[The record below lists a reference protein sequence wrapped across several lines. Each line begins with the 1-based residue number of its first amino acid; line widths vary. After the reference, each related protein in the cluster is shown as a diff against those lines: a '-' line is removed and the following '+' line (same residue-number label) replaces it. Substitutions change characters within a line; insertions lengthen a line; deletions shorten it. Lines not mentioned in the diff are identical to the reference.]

1 MRRALGKCVPS
12 QLVLFDFLAPR
23 LYTSSRTR
31 SLTGSTSRPY
41 LQVSESAAR
50 NISTTAKT
58 RATAT
63 KSSILDAASNSEG
76 DLSYHAAHLY
86 KCALAGDILSVWSA
100 YGQIH
105 SEHRR
110 LVLGPE
116 HYGALSMMLVKKYD
130 HILSTADKSD
140 EELHAMEELAFAC
153 AGAGYVDGLR
163 QMLVWRLVRSE
174 SDKVISAFERFEQT
188 LLLDESGLEKVTT
201 PPDADT
207 VEDDENEEL
216 RLANPDISRL
226 DIANIMAVTV
236 AAYAAQERFQDAVQF
251 ILQHPTYRV
260 TGDNMETLG
269 EELKACGMYQGPR
282 TALVPMTRYYIDAGG
297 LALLVQRP
305 EAFKAHLRNLV
316 KERRVGHR
324 LDKLRARFTA
334 AFNGK
339 HAWAAATESQQSP
352 TRPIVVPEKI
362 WAHLIHS
369 YIVLRNEDSAR
380 ALWADV
386 IRWGRQPGT
395 EMFNALLEGYRDVC
409 HLPKLLHTW
418 QVMEK
423 QGIPFDARSYGAKLG
438 ALVLDREAGHY
449 SLKLFDEFKATRP
462 NEEDSLFV
470 YNTVLN
476 NLLLRFQRK
485 RALALLDEM
494 KKRGPQP
501 DIVSYN
507 TFIAHYAKLPD
518 LQEIA
523 KVVRELTEAGIE
535 PDVFTFT
542 SILSALLKTRIS
554 NGAERLL
561 GIMDMMGVKQN
572 VATYSAII
580 DSQVREGTKVGI
592 TAAWQVLQQMERMK
606 DVEPNIVTYTSFL
619 AGLHRSRELDKDLI
633 TSISSDV
640 VQTMK
645 KRGMRLK
652 LGTYHILLKACL
664 ENPNPEA
671 LDFFMDY
678 FNMMRRNGVPLW
690 HDTWYIILDGL
701 VRREEW
707 DLATEMKNQM
717 LDSGFQPMW
726 GVAKRMR
733 LIESWEARNRKGLGT
748 L

>member
-31 SLTGSTSRPY
+31 WLTRGTSRSY
-41 LQVSESAAR
+41 VQVWAAR
-50 NISTTAKT
+50 NISTTTKT
-58 RATAT
+58 SATAT

-76 DLSYHAAHLY
+76 DLSYDAAHLY
-86 KCALAGDILSVWSA
+86 KCALAGDILGAWSA
-100 YGQIH
+100 YGLIH

-116 HYGALSMMLVKKYD
+116 HYGALSMMLVKKYN

-153 AGAGYVDGLR
+153 AGAGYVEGLR
-163 QMLVWRLVRSE
+163 QMLVWHLVRSE
-174 SDKVISAFERFEQT
+174 SEKVISAFERFEQT
-188 LLLDESGLEKVTT
+188 LLLDESGLEKATA
-201 PPDADT
+201 PPDTDT

-226 DIANIMAVTV
+226 DVANLMSVTV
-236 AAYAAQERFQDAVQF
+236 AAYAAQERFQDAIRF
-251 ILQHPTYRV
+251 ILQHSTYRV

-269 EELKACGMYQGPR
+269 EELKACGMYPGR
-282 TALVPMTRYYIDAGG
+282 RSTLVSTTRYYIDSGG

-316 KERRVGHR
+316 KERRIGHR
-324 LDKLRARFTA
+324 LDKIRARFTD
-334 AFNGK
+334 AFKGK
-339 HAWAAATESQQSP
+339 RAWAAATESQQSP
-352 TRPIVVPEKI
+352 TRPIVVSEKI
-362 WAHLIHS
+362 WGYLIYS
-369 YIVLRNEDSAR
+369 YIVVRGEDSAR

-386 IRWGRQPGT
+386 IRWGREPGT
-395 EMFNALLEGYRDVC
+395 EMFNALLEGYRDVG

-438 ALVLDREAGHY
+438 ALILDREAAHY
-449 SLKLFDEFKATRP
+449 SLKLFDEFKATKP

-476 NLLLRFQRK
+476 NLLLRYERRK
-485 RALALLDEM
+485 ALSLLDEM
-494 KKRGPQP
+494 KKHGPQP

-507 TFIAHYAKLPD
+507 TFIAHLAKQPNLP
-518 LQEIA
+518 EIT
-523 KVVRELTEAGIE
+523 KVVRELTEAGVE

-542 SILSALLKTRIS
+542 SILSALLKARIS

-561 GIMDMMGVKQN
+561 SIMDMMDVKQN

-580 DSQVREGTKVGI
+580 DSQVREGTKVGV

-606 DVEPNIVTYTSFL
+606 DVKPNIVTYTSFL
-619 AGLHRSRELDKDLI
+619 AGLHRSQELDKDLI

-645 KRGMRLK
+645 KRGIRLK

-664 ENPNPEA
+664 ENPNPGA

-678 FNMMRRNGVPLW
+678 YNMMQRNGVPLW
-690 HDTWYIILDGL
+690 HNTWYIILDGL

-707 DLATEMKNQM
+707 ELASEMKKQM

-726 GVAKRMR
+726 GVAKRMK
-733 LIESWEARNRKGLGT
+733 LIESWEAQNGKGLET